1 MSKRLSHSSSS
12 NFATLLQ
19 EFFVERLMQQR
30 AVSPQTIASYRDTFR
45 LFLQFTQARLRKPPV
60 DLALSDITVDLVL
73 AFLRHLQDDRHNS
86 ARTRNARLVAIR
98 SFLKYAVLKD
108 ISALAVIQ
116 STLAIPMKRFDR
128 RLVGHLSRDE
138 IEALLAA
145 PDPNTWCGQRD
156 RVLFA
161 TLYNTGARVSELL
174 HLRVGDVVLGKAPC
188 AHIHGKARKQRTVP
202 LWRSTASQIKS
213 WLQRNGASPEQML
226 FPNRSGNPMTRSN
239 VTARLKLAV
248 QTATRQ
254 CPQLSS
260 HPVSPHVIRH
270 STGTH
275 LLQSGVDLSVI
286 ALWLGHESPAT
297 THMYVEANLAMK
309 ERALNALQPPH
320 SKNPRYR
327 PPDRLMQFL
336 ESL

>member
-1 MSKRLSHSSSS
+1 
-12 NFATLLQ
+12 
-19 EFFVERLMQQR
+19 
-30 AVSPQTIASYRDTFR
+30 
-45 LFLQFTQARLRKPPV
+45 
-60 DLALSDITVDLVL
+60 
-73 AFLRHLQDDRHNS
+73 
-86 ARTRNARLVAIR
+86 
-98 SFLKYAVLKD
+98 
-108 ISALAVIQ
+108 
-116 STLAIPMKRFDR
+116 MKRFDR
-128 RLVGHLSRDE
+128 PLIGHLTRDE

-161 TLYNTGARVSELL
+161 TLYNTGARVSELIG
-174 HLRVGDVVLGKAPC
+174 LRVGDVVLDKAPC
-188 AHIHGKARKQRTVP
+188 AHIHGKGRKQRTVP
-202 LWRSTASQIKS
+202 LWRSTASQIRR
-213 WLQRNGASPEQML
+213 WLPRIGSSPDQML

-239 VTARLKLAV
+239 VTDRLKLAV
-248 QTATRQ
+248 RTATGQ

-297 THMYVEANLAMK
+297 THMYVEADLAMK
-309 ERALNALQPPH
+309 ERALNTLQPPH
-320 SKNPRYR
+320 SKIPRYR

>member
-1 MSKRLSHSSSS
+1 MSKRHSHSSSS

-45 LFLQFTQARLRKPPV
+45 LFLQFAQARLRKSPV

-73 AFLRHLQDDRHNS
+73 AFLHHLQDDRQNC

-98 SFLKYAVLKD
+98 SFLKYAALKD

-128 RLVGHLSRDE
+128 RLIGHLSRDE
-138 IEALLAA
+138 IEAILAA

-161 TLYNTGARVSELL
+161 TLYNTGARVSELI

-188 AHIHGKARKQRTVP
+188 AHIHGKGRKQRTVP
-202 LWRSTASQIKS
+202 LWRSTASQIRS
-213 WLQRNGASPEQML
+213 WLQRNGASPDQML

-248 QTATRQ
+248 QTATKQ
-254 CPQLSS
+254 CPLLSS

-270 STGTH
+270 YLPFRIMSCSRVMARF
-275 LLQSGVDLSVI
+275 SGQTAD
-286 ALWLGHESPAT
+286 AG
-297 THMYVEANLAMK
+297 
-309 ERALNALQPPH
+309 
-320 SKNPRYR
+320 
-327 PPDRLMQFL
+327 
-336 ESL
+336 

>member
-1 MSKRLSHSSSS
+1 L
-12 NFATLLQ
+12 FA
-19 EFFVERLMQQR
+19 RSR
-30 AVSPQTIASYRDTFR
+30 S
-45 LFLQFTQARLRKPPV
+45 
-60 DLALSDITVDLVL
+60 
-73 AFLRHLQDDRHNS
+73 S

-98 SFLKYAVLKD
+98 SFLKYGELKD

-128 RLVGHLSRDE
+128 RLIGHLSRDE

-161 TLYNTGARVSELL
+161 TLYNTGARVSELI

-188 AHIHGKARKQRTVP
+188 AHIHGKGRKQRTVP
-202 LWRSTASQIKS
+202 LWRSTASQIKI
-213 WLQRNGASPEQML
+213 WLQQNCASPDQML

-248 QTATRQ
+248 QTATKQ
-254 CPQLSS
+254 CPLLSS

-309 ERALNALQPPH
+309 ERALNALQPPR

>member
-1 MSKRLSHSSSS
+1 MSKRLSHCSSS

-45 LFLQFTQARLRKPPV
+45 LFLQFAQARLRKPPV

-73 AFLRHLQDDRHNS
+73 AFLRHLQDDRHNC

-98 SFLKYAVLKD
+98 SFLKYAALKD

-128 RLVGHLSRDE
+128 RLIGHLSRDE

-161 TLYNTGARVSELL
+161 TLYNTGARVSELV

-213 WLQRNGASPEQML
+213 WLLRNGASPEQML